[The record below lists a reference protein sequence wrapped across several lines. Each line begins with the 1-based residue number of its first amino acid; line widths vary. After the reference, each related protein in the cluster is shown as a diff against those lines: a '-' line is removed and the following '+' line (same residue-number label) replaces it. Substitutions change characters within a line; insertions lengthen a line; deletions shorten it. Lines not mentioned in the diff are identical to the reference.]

1 VSLDTNL
8 PQLPD
13 ASHPIARDRENG
25 AVQVVDADW
34 YPVLK
39 AMFDLLV
46 EIKAEVL
53 ATSTVAAIGSAS
65 PAGRLKYVS
74 NGRKVGEGVGAGTG
88 TLAYSDS
95 VAWRRVAD
103 DSTVAA

>member
-13 ASHPIARDRENG
+13 SSHPIARDRETG
-25 AVQVVDADW
+25 SPSVVDADW
-34 YPVLK
+34 YPFFK
-39 AMFDLLV
+39 ACFDLLV

-53 ATSTVAAIGSAS
+53 ATTTVAAIGSAS

-88 TLAYSDS
+88 TLAYSDGS
-95 VAWRRVAD
+95 FWRRVGD
-103 DSTVAA
+103 DTTVAA